1 MKFAFRSLRREQNNS
16 LMYFYNTKS
25 NFAKFL
31 SRPDKEQNLVDLFQ
45 AEYNSIDEDL
55 RSDPDVKAELHQRTE
70 DLRDKL
76 WEVSDKRREEA
87 EAERLA
93 ILEDKWVEDYS
104 FVLANI
110 YITMM
115 QVEVDRYQSTRQILT
130 YDFH

>member
-1 MKFAFRSLRREQNNS
+1 LA
-16 LMYFYNTKS
+16 YFYNTKS

-55 RSDPDVKAELHQRTE
+55 RSDSDVKAELHQRTE

-76 WEVSDKRREEA
+76 WEVSDKKREEV
-87 EAERLA
+87 ESERLA
-93 ILEDKWVEDYS
+93 IIEDKWVEDYS
-104 FVLANI
+104 FILANI

-115 QVEVDRYQSTRQILT
+115 QAEVDRYQSTRQLMW
-130 YDFH
+130 YSSFYK

>member
-31 SRPDKEQNLVDLFQ
+31 SRPDKEQNLVDSFQ